1 VTHRRMSVIVRA
13 GFPNPVSR
21 ARSES
26 RLGSARGGG
35 AGEAVAPREALA
47 LAGELGLLPLA
58 TLDHL
63 EELQR
68 LRL

>member
-1 VTHRRMSVIVRA
+1 
-13 GFPNPVSR
+13 VS
-21 ARSES
+21 SDF
-26 RLGSARGGG
+26 RGGT
-35 AGEAVAPREALA
+35 LA
-47 LAGELGLLPLA
+47 DELGLLPLA

>member
-1 VTHRRMSVIVRA
+1 MEVYLDR
-13 GFPNPVSR
+13 
-21 ARSES
+21 
-26 RLGSARGGG
+26 RLGRD
-35 AGEAVAPREALA
+35 
-47 LAGELGLLPLA
+47 LGTFGSSNVTSTCGRPLA